1 MDSDLKNIP
10 LAPSPNN
17 GLFLK
22 SRSMRVLPNLQ
33 TSIWNPISGFAVLHL
48 KTPLENQT
56 FDDIIDFI
64 AEIFDIIRI
73 KLKVTIC
80 S

>member
-33 TSIWNPISGFAVLHL
+33 TSILNPISGFAVHNL
-48 KTPLENQT
+48 Q
-56 FDDIIDFI
+56 
-64 AEIFDIIRI
+64 
-73 KLKVTIC
+73 
-80 S
+80 